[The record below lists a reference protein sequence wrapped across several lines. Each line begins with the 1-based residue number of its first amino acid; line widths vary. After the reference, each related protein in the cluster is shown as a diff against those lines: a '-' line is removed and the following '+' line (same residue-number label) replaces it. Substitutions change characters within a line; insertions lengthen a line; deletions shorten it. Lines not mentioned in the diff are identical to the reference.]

1 MELTLV
7 YYALYSIFLFRKRII
22 FFFFFKGFHEAI
34 GDTLAL
40 SVKTPKHFKEIG
52 LLDADAPVDDYETSI
67 NFLFQMAMNSVANLP
82 FTFLLDKYRWGI
94 FDGSVGPSEY
104 NAYWWKLRYILKI
117 GLFLKLRLL
126 TVDFCL
132 YLGRAIKEL
141 NLLLSEMRSNLTLA
155 PNSTYLQM

>member
-1 MELTLV
+1 M
-7 YYALYSIFLFRKRII
+7 
-22 FFFFFKGFHEAI
+22 
-34 GDTLAL
+34 AL

-104 NAYWWKLRYILKI
+104 NAYWWKLRYIKNWFVSKI
-117 GLFLKLRLL
+117 EAFNRRFLFICRKGYQGVKPPSERNEEQFDAGAKFHVPANVEYLRYLNIKL
-126 TVDFCL
+126 
-132 YLGRAIKEL
+132 I
-141 NLLLSEMRSNLTLA
+141 
-155 PNSTYLQM
+155 